1 MLGRKQW
8 QGIIWNLEN
17 DLLTCLTDFIS
28 NKFYFQTNNFSDN
41 NRDLMILTAKDS
53 HLSGSTHLKNISQL
67 FTPWRPN
74 PIPHQTDL
82 PPSEVNNKK
91 IFETITWVHLGNV
104 ESLPFLTVHVQ
115 SSYSLHMPTPLKQMA
130 NQDMPFPPP
139 PKKKTGTCSSSSH
152 HFPTLNYIAF
162 SKIFLAGGGE
172 YLRLCMNW
180 KKINKD
186 LPTGTAK
193 FFLIQIPLKHRWK
206 EEFIQTNTSFL
217 SPWTWCIANKHSRI
231 RREYGHSSQTL

>member
-139 PKKKTGTCSSSSH
+139 PKKKQEHALLLATIFQHLIILLSARFFWRGAGSIYVFAWIGRRSTRTFLRVQQNFSSYKFLLNIAERKSSYKQTH
-152 HFPTLNYIAF
+152 HSWVP
-162 SKIFLAGGGE
+162 G
-172 YLRLCMNW
+172 R
-180 KKINKD
+180 D
-186 LPTGTAK
+186 V
-193 FFLIQIPLKHRWK
+193 
-206 EEFIQTNTSFL
+206 
-217 SPWTWCIANKHSRI
+217 
-231 RREYGHSSQTL
+231 